1 MLFGSSMINVSK
13 QIKEIIQFEDRDH
26 KIKSESQNGNIFWV
40 FLTIFQDQ
48 NNLNTIEGS
57 KIKSSNSE
65 LIVKTKI
72 ISILIHFRNNLQQK
86 VH

>member
-57 KIKSSNSE
+57 KIKSGKSE
-65 LIVKTKI
+65 TISIDSEDEKI
-72 ISILIHFRNNLQQK
+72 ISILIHFHNNLQ
-86 VH
+86 